1 MKKIALFLMP
11 VLALA
16 MLFTGCDKNKVDP
29 EEPVK
34 SVGTFTQ
41 AAIVDAVA
49 GMYAEWTET
58 TTIPHELK
66 VSNATL
72 TLPQYQYAMARLMV
86 DIRDGNAGD
95 IEVLNFKPADHPERD
110 SYDAETI
117 AVYGGPS
124 DGSNTEDLGNI
135 AERMIAAMSEDG
147 QVPNQTLF
155 TRDGEAI
162 AYSTNRATVTFA
174 RAISAYKE
182 DGKMPESV
190 TTDYLSAAAT
200 LKGFAQQ
207 FVTYLDVW
215 ENNIAETLSA
225 DGSHCSDNETAW
237 ENVHFIPIPYSGG
250 YTDGVDQYDP
260 KYQPYHT
267 ITVDGV
273 TYSAAQCWGIALKG
287 ILDLVT
293 VEGSAVLPAERNETV
308 HTLGNGKPLTTPIPA
323 LEDFFEW
330 GLYPWYEKAD
340 DPCVIRDDNGEIRS
354 VGIDFLVKLIPW
366 HLTRSSQLGA
376 IGNFQTFGED
386 PASALV
392 LPPYEGNISPMR
404 ELLIAARFYK
414 YLLDNDINENVYD
427 AMKDVMID
435 ADLYGVDPDP
445 LYVSETGLNFA
456 YGQGEQTVKV
466 TALSESWTAT
476 ASADWVTVS
485 PASGPASETSQDV
498 TISVTANEGGS
509 RTATVTF
516 SIPSGTSKEVTVTQ
530 APSPSTNTIRDF
542 VTEYVKILDIWEETV
557 GTVNYLDGIGATTNE
572 ANAPYDVE
580 NAHYVPM
587 ETTITVGD
595 QTLGT
600 ADMFELAIRSYLL
613 LRGYDGNSTTGG
625 NGTFESV
632 TPATLSSTLPDTHAY
647 KWGSNPFN
655 ETGSTSAGNVTQG
668 NGGELRMGDP
678 NTADGVEAVKF
689 DILDNFAQRSCNYPI
704 NNGSQIS
711 NMCGYAAGQLAGYYG
726 CFCAQRGL
734 ITYAYFFKY
743 MLDNN
748 LEDLSTVQ
756 EDHVFETHL
765 FK

>member
-1 MKKIALFLMP
+1 MKKFALM
-11 VLALA
+11 LAPFMATA
-16 MLFTGCDKNKVDP
+16 MLFTGCKDDTIEP
-29 EEPVK
+29 EEPAK

-41 AAIVDAVA
+41 TAIVDAVA

-58 TTIPHELK
+58 TTIPQELT
-66 VSNATL
+66 VSGTTL
-72 TLPQYQYAMARLMV
+72 TLPQYQYAMARLIV
-86 DIRDGNAGD
+86 DIRDGNSGD
-95 IEVLNFKPADHPERD
+95 IEVLSYKPADHPERD
-110 SYDAETI
+110 SYKAETI
-117 AVYGGPS
+117 AVYNGPAN
-124 DGSNTEDLGNI
+124 GENTEDLGNI
-135 AERMIAAMSEDG
+135 AERMLAEMANDG

-155 TRDGEAI
+155 TVDGEAV

-182 DGKMPESV
+182 DGKMPASV

-200 LKGFAQQ
+200 LKGFAEQ

-250 YTDGVDQYDP
+250 YTDGADQYDP

-273 TYSAAQCWGIALKG
+273 TYDAAQCWGIALKG

-293 VEGSAVLPAERNETV
+293 VEGSSVLPSERNAEV
-308 HTLGNGKPLTTPIPA
+308 HTLGNGKTLTEPIPS
-323 LEDFFEW
+323 LEDYFVW

-340 DPCVIRDDNGEIRS
+340 DPCVISDENGEIRE
-354 VGIDFLVKLIPW
+354 VGIDFLVKVIPW
-366 HLTRSSQLGA
+366 HMTRSRQLAA

-386 PASALV
+386 PSSALV

-427 AMKDVMID
+427 AMKDVKID
-435 ADLYGVDPDP
+435 ADLYGLEPDP
-445 LYVSETGLNFA
+445 LTVNEKSFSYTYEG
-456 YGQGEQTVKV
+456 GDQTIRV
-466 TALSESWTAT
+466 TASENWTAT
-476 ASADWVTVS
+476 ASEDWVTVS
-485 PASGPASETSQDV
+485 PANGSASATAQEV
-498 TISVTANEGGS
+498 TITAAANDGGS

-516 SIPSGTSKEVTVTQ
+516 SVPSGTTIEVAITQ
-530 APSPSTNTIRDF
+530 AQSPSTSTIGEF
-542 VTEYVKILDIWEETV
+542 AAEYVKILDIWENTT
-557 GTVNYLDGIGATTNE
+557 GTVNSVDGIGGWVKPENE
-572 ANAPYDVE
+572 GFDVE
-580 NAHYVPM
+580 NAHYVPL
-587 ETTITVGD
+587 ETTIEVGG

-625 NGTFESV
+625 NGTFETV
-632 TPATLSSTLPDTHAY
+632 APATLSSTLPDTHSY
-647 KWGSNPFN
+647 VWGGSPFN
-655 ETGSTSAGNVTQG
+655 ESGSTSAGNVTTG

-704 NNGSQIS
+704 NNGAIS

-726 CFCAQRGL
+726 CFSAQRGL

-743 MLDNN
+743 MLDND
-748 LEDLSTVQ
+748 LEDLSTVD

-765 FK
+765 FR

>member
-58 TTIPHELK
+58 TTIPQELK

-456 YGQGEQTVKV
+456 YGQGEQTLKV
-466 TALSESWTAT
+466 TAL
-476 ASADWVTVS
+476 
-485 PASGPASETSQDV
+485 
-498 TISVTANEGGS
+498 
-509 RTATVTF
+509 
-516 SIPSGTSKEVTVTQ
+516 
-530 APSPSTNTIRDF
+530 
-542 VTEYVKILDIWEETV
+542 
-557 GTVNYLDGIGATTNE
+557 
-572 ANAPYDVE
+572 
-580 NAHYVPM
+580 
-587 ETTITVGD
+587 
-595 QTLGT
+595 
-600 ADMFELAIRSYLL
+600 
-613 LRGYDGNSTTGG
+613 
-625 NGTFESV
+625 
-632 TPATLSSTLPDTHAY
+632 
-647 KWGSNPFN
+647 
-655 ETGSTSAGNVTQG
+655 
-668 NGGELRMGDP
+668 
-678 NTADGVEAVKF
+678 
-689 DILDNFAQRSCNYPI
+689 
-704 NNGSQIS
+704 
-711 NMCGYAAGQLAGYYG
+711 
-726 CFCAQRGL
+726 
-734 ITYAYFFKY
+734 
-743 MLDNN
+743 
-748 LEDLSTVQ
+748 
-756 EDHVFETHL
+756 
-765 FK
+765 